1 MSFGIKN
8 AGATYQRLVTKMFKD
23 QLSKTMEVYI
33 DDMLVKSAKKEDH
46 IDHLK
51 EAFEILRKYG
61 MKLNPGKC
69 AFGVASRKFL
79 GFLVSQRGIQV
90 NPDQIKAIDAIPE
103 VLTSKK
109 REQKLTGRIAALS
122 RFISRSSARCHKFFN
137 VLRKDHGLQWNEEC
151 IDALKKLKAYLSS
164 PPLLVKANPG
174 ECLLVYLAVSEIA
187 VSAVLVSED
196 KGTQSP
202 IYYISKTLI
211 DAETR
216 YPHLE
221 KLALALVVAACKLRP
236 YFQCHPIKVITT
248 FPLRGVLHKPELSGR
263 LAKWEIEL
271 SEHDITYQPQTAIKS
286 QVLADF
292 VADFSAE
299 ILPEAEQEALRASA
313 CLKLALQ
320 YGARRLILHCDSQL
334 VVNQVTGTFQ
344 IKEQR
349 LQKYQSEIHKL
360 LREFEE
366 CHLDQIPRAQ
376 NIEADGLAKL
386 AAAIKNINKEN
397 VVTLLHSVIDHVE
410 DGTLPQDKKEAKKLR
425 TQAARY
431 SLIDHNLY
439 KKTFG
444 GPLAKCLGPH
454 QTRQVLEE
462 VHEGHCGAH
471 TGNRPLVRCLIRAG
485 YYRPTMK
492 KEVADYVRRCEHY
505 DNGSQFVGKKTI
517 EFFEKWHIKRIL
529 STQYHP
535 AANGQAES
543 SNKVVLNILKKK
555 LEEAKGLWP
564 ELLPG
569 VLWAYRTAPKSST
582 GETLYSLVYGTEA
595 VIPVEVGEPSLRY
608 SHISG
613 AVNDESRLQ
622 DLDMVEERRD
632 MAHIRTIAQKQQ
644 VERYYNKKAKVR
656 SLKVGDY
663 VLKAK
668 TLASKDPNEGK
679 LGTNWDGPYKITAT
693 ANKGAFQL
701 EIMEGK
707 PLQNNWNVA
716 HHKNLHYMNGSRSP
730 LYKQKSPLYE
740 RKLIH

>member
-1 MSFGIKN
+1 MPFGLKN
-8 AGATYQRLVTKMFKD
+8 AGSTYQRLVTKMFKD
-23 QLSKTMEVYI
+23 QLGKTMEVYI
-33 DDMLVKSAKKEDH
+33 DDMLVKSAKKKDH

-61 MKLNPGKC
+61 MKLNPKKY
-69 AFGVASRKFL
+69 AFGVASGKFL
-79 GFLVSQRGIQV
+79 GYLVSERGIEV
-90 NPDQIKAIDAIPE
+90 NPDRIKAIDAIPE
-103 VLTSKK
+103 ELTSKK
-109 REQKLTGRIAALS
+109 Q
-122 RFISRSSARCHKFFN
+122 
-137 VLRKDHGLQWNEEC
+137 
-151 IDALKKLKAYLSS
+151 LKAYLSS

-174 ECLLVYLAVSEIA
+174 ECLLVYLAVSEVA
-187 VSAVLVSED
+187 VSAVLVRKD

-221 KLALALVVAACKLRP
+221 KLALALVVVARKLRP

-263 LAKWEIEL
+263 LAKWAIEL
-271 SEHDITYQPQTAIKS
+271 SEHDITYQPRTAIKS

-292 VADFSAE
+292 VADFSGE
-299 ILPEAEQEALRASA
+299 ILPEAKQEALCASA
-313 CLKLALQ
+313 CFKLALKC
-320 YGARRLILHCDSQL
+320 GAWRLILHCDSQL

-360 LREFEE
+360 LPEFEE

-386 AAAIKNINKEN
+386 AAATKNINKEN
-397 VVTLLHSVIDHVE
+397 VVTLLHSAIDHVKVLSLNLTWDWRNRFISYLQ
-410 DGTLPQDKKEAKKLR
+410 DGTLPQDKEEAKKLR

-439 KKTFG
+439 KRTYG

-471 TGNRPLVRCLIRAG
+471 TGNRALVRCIIRVG
-485 YYRPTMK
+485 YYWPTMK
-492 KEVADYVRRCEHY
+492 KEAADYVKRCEQ
-505 DNGSQFVGKKTI
+505 SQKFAPMIHQAGELLHSVTSPWPFIKWGMDIVGP
-517 EFFEKWHIKRIL
+517 L
-529 STQYHP
+529 P
-535 AANGQAES
+535 AGRG
-543 SNKVVLNILKKK
+543 KK

-564 ELLPG
+564 ELLPK
-569 VLWAYRTAPKSST
+569 VLWAYRTTPKSST
-582 GETLYSLVYGTEA
+582 GETPYSLVYGTEA

-622 DLDMVEERRD
+622 DLDEVEEWRD
-632 MAHIRTIAQKQQ
+632 MAHIRMISQKQQ
-644 VERYYNKKAKVR
+644 VERYYNQKAKA
-656 SLKVGDY
+656 
-663 VLKAK
+663 AK
-668 TLASKDPNEGK
+668 
-679 LGTNWDGPYKITAT
+679 
-693 ANKGAFQL
+693 
-701 EIMEGK
+701 GK
-707 PLQNNWNVA
+707 PC
-716 HHKNLHYMNGSRSP
+716 GSKRS
-730 LYKQKSPLYE
+730 SPP
-740 RKLIH
+740 RPVDTISRPK